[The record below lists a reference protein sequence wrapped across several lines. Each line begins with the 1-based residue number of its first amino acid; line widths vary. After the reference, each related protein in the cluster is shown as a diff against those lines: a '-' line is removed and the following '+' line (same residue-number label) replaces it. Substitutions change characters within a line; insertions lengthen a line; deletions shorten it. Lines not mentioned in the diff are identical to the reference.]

1 MRIILKNSD
10 LFGATSSTLCL
21 IHCIVT
27 PLLFFV
33 PFWWTGLNFIF
44 IIVSFFAVYGSV
56 KNTSRKIMKPLLW
69 IGFSLLTLSIV
80 NEEFHFL
87 HVPEVLNYS
96 AAAFLAGLHI
106 YNLKYCQC
114 DDEECCAPKN

>member
-1 MRIILKNSD
+1 MIAKKSD
-10 LFGATSSTLCL
+10 FFGVMSSTLCL
-21 IHCIVT
+21 MHCLLT
-27 PLLFFV
+27 PVLFV
-33 PFWWTGLNFIF
+33 IPFWWKGMNFVF
-44 IIVSFFAVYGSV
+44 VAVSLSAVYFSS
-56 KNTSRKIMKPLLW
+56 KNTSRSIMKPLLW